1 MEESSQQIES
11 HQSESHHLESNQS
24 ELNQLESN
32 QLESNQS
39 DLNYS
44 DDFTS
49 STASSSSQT
58 PEKNAVIKTTVLLK
72 QQPQQP
78 QPPTAEESQND
89 NRYSEEIKT
98 NEDEKSFQ
106 IFEKVVEK
114 ESFDFS
120 SFEVKISKSLPR
132 DDVSKKEAMVDQ
144 ICDSMLQQL
153 LGDATRLWSR
163 SKKCRVIEQDQ
174 KVEKNLS
181 EKKVK
186 KDSERAGL
194 SSPRSGGRSVQDLMH
209 TTFDLGSDTSEGI
222 HI

>member
-1 MEESSQQIES
+1 M
-11 HQSESHHLESNQS
+11 
-24 ELNQLESN
+24 NQLETN

-78 QPPTAEESQND
+78 QQPTAEESQNE

-120 SFEVKISKSLPR
+120 SFEVKISKSLPP
-132 DDVSKKEAMVDQ
+132 DDVIKKEAMVDQ
-144 ICDSMLQQL
+144 ICDSMLQQI

-163 SKKCRVIEQDQ
+163 SKKCRVIEQDE

-181 EKKVK
+181 EKKGE
-186 KDSERAGL
+186 KDSERVGL
-194 SSPRSGGRSVQDLMH
+194 SSPRSGGRSIQDLMH

-222 HI
+222 HILFPLIMVVFSRP

>member
-1 MEESSQQIES
+1 M
-11 HQSESHHLESNQS
+11 
-24 ELNQLESN
+24 NQLEAN

-78 QPPTAEESQND
+78 QEPQQPQQPTAEESQNE

-98 NEDEKSFQ
+98 NKDEKSFQ
-106 IFEKVVEK
+106 IFEKFVEK
-114 ESFDFS
+114 ESVDFS
-120 SFEVKISKSLPR
+120 SFEVKISKSLPP
-132 DDVSKKEAMVDQ
+132 DDVIKKEAMVDQ
-144 ICDSMLQQL
+144 ICDSMLQQI

-163 SKKCRVIEQDQ
+163 SKKCRVIEQDE

-181 EKKVK
+181 EKKGE
-186 KDSERAGL
+186 KDSERVGL
-194 SSPRSGGRSVQDLMH
+194 SSPRSGGRSIQDLMH

-222 HI
+222 HILFPLIMVVFSRP

>member
-1 MEESSQQIES
+1 M
-11 HQSESHHLESNQS
+11 
-24 ELNQLESN
+24 NQLETN

-78 QPPTAEESQND
+78 QEPQQPQQPTAEESQNE

-106 IFEKVVEK
+106 IFEKFVEK
-114 ESFDFS
+114 ESVDFS
-120 SFEVKISKSLPR
+120 SFEVKISKSLPP
-132 DDVSKKEAMVDQ
+132 DDVIKKEAMVDH
-144 ICDSMLQQL
+144 ICESMLQQL

-181 EKKVK
+181 EKKVE

>member
-1 MEESSQQIES
+1 MEESCQQIES

-24 ELNQLESN
+24 ELNQLEAN

-78 QPPTAEESQND
+78 TAEKSEND
-89 NRYSEEIKT
+89 DRNSEEIKT

-120 SFEVKISKSLPR
+120 SLEVKISKSLPP
-132 DDVSKKEAMVDQ
+132 DDVIKKEAMVDQ

-163 SKKCRVIEQDQ
+163 SKKCPVIEQNK

-181 EKKVK
+181 EKNAE
-186 KDSERAGL
+186 KDSERTGL
-194 SSPRSGGRSVQDLMH
+194 SSPRSGGRSIQDLMH
-209 TTFDLGSDTSEGI
+209 TTFDLGSDTSEGKK
-222 HI
+222 